1 MKKYVVIIILFL
13 LISIGLVS
21 ASLYNKNEVKK
32 QEEIK
37 LKTIETIKSHY
48 NKYVETNKESII
60 YDDYNQKVGKIGANV
75 QIDLED
81 IEIDENTKY
90 FKISNLNYNIK
101 YEDVKPSVDA
111 IIDTR
116 YKKYVVFNENIVTKD
131 VTNFYNNKGLVYSI
145 NESFELPIIIKEKD
159 KYYIEYDNQLLYVLK
174 SNVIKTEASNN
185 TNLKTRRNIRPLL
198 YHFITKA
205 KNCNSIICMYYT
217 KFDEQMKWLKDNDY
231 LTLRMNE
238 VELFLDG
245 KIRIPEKSTFITI
258 DDGAQA
264 ENTIPILEK
273 YDLTATLF
281 VITGWHNTNKFKS
294 DNLELHSHSTDMH
307 TPGVC
312 SGGSQGAAI
321 LCWSE
326 EKILKDLEASRKV
339 LNNTTYFAYPLY
351 DYNERAIR
359 LLKESGFTMAFIGA
373 AGVNGVATPG
383 VDKMRVPRLALFS
396 DLTLSKFI
404 NYVSNY

>member
-131 VTNFYNNKGLVYSI
+131 VTNFYN
-145 NESFELPIIIKEKD
+145 
-159 KYYIEYDNQLLYVLK
+159 
-174 SNVIKTEASNN
+174 
-185 TNLKTRRNIRPLL
+185 
-198 YHFITKA
+198 
-205 KNCNSIICMYYT
+205 
-217 KFDEQMKWLKDNDY
+217 
-231 LTLRMNE
+231 
-238 VELFLDG
+238 
-245 KIRIPEKSTFITI
+245 
-258 DDGAQA
+258 
-264 ENTIPILEK
+264 
-273 YDLTATLF
+273 
-281 VITGWHNTNKFKS
+281 
-294 DNLELHSHSTDMH
+294 
-307 TPGVC
+307 
-312 SGGSQGAAI
+312 
-321 LCWSE
+321 
-326 EKILKDLEASRKV
+326 
-339 LNNTTYFAYPLY
+339 
-351 DYNERAIR
+351 
-359 LLKESGFTMAFIGA
+359 
-373 AGVNGVATPG
+373 
-383 VDKMRVPRLALFS
+383 
-396 DLTLSKFI
+396 
-404 NYVSNY
+404 